1 MLLKKLTLALLM
13 LPVSATAAPRLT
25 QSASVVQTAAPAA
38 ITVNKAKPKAKAI
51 AESPLAAAH
60 KVILT
65 EVDIYQYAKIL
76 NFSDPRLLVAL
87 AKVES
92 SMKPYAL
99 QYGQGRAHYGL
110 LQISYDTARGVGFRG
125 KPEDL
130 YNWKTNMKYSAKYL
144 EWLSHRTRGKR
155 ELVASYNAG
164 SVFYSKKKGQAG
176 HLVNQ
181 GYVRKVMENYW
192 SLDESVLT
200 ANQR

>member
-1 MLLKKLTLALLM
+1 MLLKNLTLVLLM

-25 QSASVVQTAAPAA
+25 ETVSAVQTAAPVAA
-38 ITVNKAKPKAKAI
+38 PANRAKPETKVD
-51 AESPLAAAH
+51 AESPLVAAR
-60 KVILT
+60 KVVLT

-110 LQISYDTARGVGFRG
+110 LQISYDTARCVGFRG

-130 YNWKTNMKYSAKYL
+130 YNWRTNMKYSAKYL
-144 EWLSHRTRGKR
+144 EWLSHRARGKR

-164 SVFYSKKKGQAG
+164 SVFYSKKKGHAG

-200 ANQR
+200 ANRR